1 MEPYELKLESWT
13 LNNVFNRIK
22 NSRVVQPPYEKA
34 WYYSNKFFLDKRY
47 WLNDFATIPWDI
59 VDDYKINWIT
69 YLLVHNYT
77 YNLWYVY
84 SLNWTTAT
92 NITPWWFFISS
103 NSPKRF
109 AIGKWL
115 IWPRNSTW
123 RTVDLPVSWETDWT
137 EFDWTLIP
145 SYAGWY
151 IKFKYTWVQN
161 VAVWD
166 YIVFKDW
173 ALLWAVNRVE
183 YIDSDYIFIIATNIR
198 WTIPRQWTVF
208 DLYKQADWVIEWP
221 VLLAGYTNWVNLI
234 ITDWENPSVFFP
246 VLLTKKEVIDIVN
259 FDWNIWAL
267 TSNKLFFSRTT
278 YEDNTNFYPTDSYWV
293 TDWFK
298 LFSLWKVLLLFAWI
312 NKLYV
317 PTTSTTDKTLIYA
330 WYDVNYQW
338 ELYSKYS
345 CIFADQTIYVLQKD
359 KQLKQIDIIQYNTTS
374 YDLKVSDVLTQTK
387 WLFNILEDWWEVYI
401 NSNQRFLNFLYYKNN
416 KTINFQYDKM
426 YQHFIENDYNVKI
439 YKFWELILST
449 GKILKES
456 LYTDNWVEYEQEINF
471 ILDTTHYIY
480 KPYIIRTMFWL
491 VENLFNVKLDIEFE
505 IWWIIK
511 KLNKVLS
518 SFDFDNRLSETLT
531 GDEVIWWDKVP
542 NEQIEYNGNI
552 VSIQSTI
559 LYTGRFIRF
568 KYSGTNRFMI
578 WDSFILTDR
587 TKLFINE
594 PLLTN

>member
-1 MEPYELKLESWT
+1 MEPFEFKLESWT

-47 WLNDFATIPWDI
+47 WLNDFATIPWDV

-69 YLLVHNYT
+69 YLLVHNYS

-84 SLNWTTAT
+84 SLNWTTTT
-92 NITPWWFFISS
+92 NITPWWFFISN

-109 AIGKWL
+109 AIWKWL
-115 IWPRNSTW
+115 IWPRNSIW

-166 YIVFKDW
+166 YIIFKDW

-198 WTIPRQWTVF
+198 WTIPRQWTIF

-221 VLLAGYTNWVNLI
+221 VLLAWYTNWVNLI
-234 ITDWENPSVFFP
+234 ITDWVNQSVFFP
-246 VLLTKKEVIDIVN
+246 VLLTEKEVIDVVN
-259 FDWNIWAL
+259 FDWNVWAL

-317 PTTSTTDKTLIYA
+317 PTTNTTDKTLIYA

-359 KQLKQIDIIQYNTTS
+359 RQLKQIDIIQYNTTS

-387 WLFNILEDWWEVYI
+387 WLFNVLEDWWEVYI

-426 YQHFIENDYNVKI
+426 YQHFIENEYNQKI
-439 YKFWELILST
+439 YKFWELILS
-449 GKILKES
+449 ISNIFKES
-456 LYTDNWVEYEQEINF
+456 WYTDNREEYEQEINF
-471 ILDTTHYIY
+471 ILDTTHYLY

-505 IWWIIK
+505 IWWTIK
-511 KLNKVLS
+511 KLNKILS

-531 GDEVIWWDKVP
+531 WDEVIWWDEVP

-552 VSIQSTI
+552 VSIQSTL